1 MKKRNL
7 CKTSDSLTT
16 ARAVV
21 AIEIDVPKFGT
32 SKSTVCFTDISKI
45 LIKLCANLEPD

>member
-1 MKKRNL
+1 MEKRNL

-16 ARAVV
+16 AIAVV
-21 AIEIDVPKFGT
+21 AYVPKFGT

-45 LIKLCANLEPD
+45 LIKLCANLEPN